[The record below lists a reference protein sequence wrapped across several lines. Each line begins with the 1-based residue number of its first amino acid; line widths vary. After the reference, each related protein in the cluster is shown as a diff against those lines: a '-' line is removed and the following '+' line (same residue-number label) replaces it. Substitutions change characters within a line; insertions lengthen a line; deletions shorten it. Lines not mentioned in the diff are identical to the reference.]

1 MSGYPRCVRAWLL
14 RQVAQRPITSLALSW
29 LATRMVVVVEVIAF
43 RENVIGDV
51 RLYSLW
57 SVLLSNGRFPVG
69 DPFWQYPPGAGAV
82 FVAARLIGPD
92 PVSGFVL
99 LALVTDAAI
108 LVMLIAS
115 CRARSG
121 PWFGPWTWVIGGLAI
136 GPVLLARFDLF
147 PAALAVAA
155 ILLVRHPGASGVAA
169 GLGALLKVW
178 PILMIACVP
187 RRHLPRALMAAV
199 IVVGIGLLA
208 AQAWAPG
215 SASFLGEQGARG
227 LQVESVGALPYLLA
241 GAVGFEQDIVLRYGA
256 FEVVMP
262 GVELVGVSISVAGVA
277 LIASIGGLRLLGRL
291 EATPAGDV
299 AVALVLLSVA
309 TSRVLS
315 PQYAVWIVA
324 VAAAAACDVNSRLR
338 RPTLLL
344 LAMAAVT
351 QVVYPWAYGSLL
363 ETAAYAV
370 VLQVVRVSLL
380 LVATA
385 VTVVAV
391 IAPTR
396 DRQAALP

>member
-1 MSGYPRCVRAWLL
+1 V
-14 RQVAQRPITSLALSW
+14 I
-29 LATRMVVVVEVIAF
+29 VVVEVMAF
-43 RENVIGDV
+43 RDNVIGDV

-57 SVLLSNGRFPVG
+57 SVLLSSGRFPEG

-82 FVAARLIGPD
+82 FLAARIIGPD

-99 LALVTDAAI
+99 LALMADAAI
-108 LVMLIAS
+108 LVMLVAA
-115 CRARSG
+115 CRSRPG
-121 PWFGPWTWVIGGLAI
+121 TWFGPWTWVIGGLAI

-155 ILLVRHPGASGVAA
+155 ILLVRHPGASGAAA
-169 GLGALLKVW
+169 GVGALLKVW
-178 PILMIACVP
+178 PILMIACIP
-187 RRHLPRALMAAV
+187 RRQLPRALIAAV
-199 IVVGIGLLA
+199 IVVGVGLVA
-208 AQAWAPG
+208 AQAWASG

-241 GAVGFEQDIVLRYGA
+241 GAVGFEQEIVLRFGA

-262 GVELVGVSISVAGVA
+262 GVELVGISITVVGVA
-277 LIASIGGLRLLGRL
+277 LIASIGILRLLGRL
-291 EATPAGDV
+291 EGAPAGDV
-299 AVALVLLSVA
+299 ALALVLVSIA

-315 PQYAVWIVA
+315 PQYAVWIIA
-324 VAAAAACDVNSRLR
+324 VAAAATCDIGSRLR

-363 ETAAYAV
+363 EAQAYAV
-370 VLQVVRVSLL
+370 TLQLARVALL

-385 VTVVAV
+385 MTIAAV
-391 IAPTR
+391 IVPAGDQRLTSH
-396 DRQAALP
+396 